1 MTDGRSDASGH
12 DPCAACAVSRRTF
25 LSAAT
30 MAAVVS
36 ALEACSS
43 PTEAPSGGTVGGGT
57 VGGTFTVK
65 LSDFPAL
72 ANVNGVAR
80 VEPNGSPTALVRT
93 GASTFV
99 AVSMVCTHQGTTVGI
114 VSGGG
119 GFLCPNHGARYG
131 LTGTW
136 TGGQVTT
143 SLPTFTATFNAAAG
157 TVTVERPA

>member
-1 MTDGRSDASGH
+1 MSDGRSDALAH

-43 PTEAPSGGTVGGGT
+43 PTEVQSGGTVA
-57 VGGTFTVK
+57 GGTFTVK
-65 LSDFPAL
+65 LADFPAL

-93 GASTFV
+93 GASAFV

-136 TGGQVTT
+136 TGGQATT